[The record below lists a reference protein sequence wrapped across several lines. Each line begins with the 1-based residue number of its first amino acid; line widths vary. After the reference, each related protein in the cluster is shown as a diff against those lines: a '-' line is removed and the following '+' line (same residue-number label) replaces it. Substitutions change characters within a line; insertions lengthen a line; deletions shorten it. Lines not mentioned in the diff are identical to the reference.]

1 MPGGHAGVSMTVHLA
16 AADPVA
22 ARSQKGLSLAWHII
36 LSLAWHIILARFGV
50 GLPGLRVLKV
60 AAAVNPEPGIQYG
73 FWAVVPVYG
82 VLTVVTIS
90 VLRHMTRSVPVPAA
104 PQEADV
110 TSYRV
115 V

>member
-1 MPGGHAGVSMTVHLA
+1 MVHLA

-22 ARSQKGLSLAWHII
+22 AHSQMG
-36 LSLAWHIILARFGV
+36 LSLAWHIILARFGM

-73 FWAVVPVYG
+73 FWAVVAVYG

-90 VLRHMTRSVPVPAA
+90 VLRHMTPSVPVPAA